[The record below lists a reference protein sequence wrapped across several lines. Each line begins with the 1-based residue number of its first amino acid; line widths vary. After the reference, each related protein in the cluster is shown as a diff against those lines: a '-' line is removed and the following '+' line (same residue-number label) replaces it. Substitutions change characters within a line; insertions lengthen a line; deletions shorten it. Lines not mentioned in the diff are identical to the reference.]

1 MANIQQQLNELSP
14 LNTAEIDKTNEK
26 NPASTALLDEV
37 IRSQLYNFKPLQS
50 IDKNSFNSYQYH
62 KLCEKLGFDLTSV
75 GQLIVNL
82 KVCDRLPEALCSFN
96 MPQQQ
101 QQQQQQQTNLSQ
113 PTLPS
118 SSSSYSLSNPT
129 NQDSCFIYLTASLDQ
144 ISMKSLMSKQ
154 ICKEHWPLIEFELT
168 KPNSLSLG
176 LLLTEFFLINR
187 NEVVISKIVPDT
199 PAASLTDIIKIFDII
214 YSFNQI
220 RVTSIK
226 QLNKLIQKTP
236 PNTVLKF
243 VVQRPCILM
252 ENKVNSSANVSNT
265 KSKLLNQINDQ
276 SKTSII
282 SSPTPASHLL
292 VTSNTPVNNTSVSNT
307 RQRLE
312 YLEKK
317 IKFSFASINN
327 ASLTAPAIASS
338 LNNTPTHDPHIIP
351 STPTEGSLPPFPT
364 TTTAAVAAVAAN
376 QNQPQSLITASSHC
390 LVDFFCSLCECSTV
404 RRYIYF

>member
-1 MANIQQQLNELSP
+1 MTNIQHQLSEISS
-14 LNTAEIDKTNEK
+14 LNKAENDKTNEK
-26 NPASTALLDEV
+26 IPPSTLLLDEAT
-37 IRSQLYNFKPLQS
+37 RSQLYNFKPLHNKE
-50 IDKNSFNSYQYH
+50 KNSFNSYQYR

-96 MPQQQ
+96 MPQYQPQ
-101 QQQQQQQTNLSQ
+101 NQQQTNLSQ
-113 PTLPS
+113 STLPS
-118 SSSSYSLSNPT
+118 SSSSYSLNSPT

-199 PAASLTDIIKIFDII
+199 PAASLTDIIKMFDII

-236 PNTVLKF
+236 PNTILKF

-252 ENKVNSSANVSNT
+252 ENKVNSSSNVSNN
-265 KSKLLNQINDQ
+265 KKLLNQVSEQ
-276 SKTSII
+276 SKMSV
-282 SSPTPASHLL
+282 SSPVPVNLPAS
-292 VTSNTPVNNTSVSNT
+292 SNTPVNNTSVSNT

-327 ASLTAPAIASS
+327 ASLTTPAIASS
-338 LNNTPTHDPHIIP
+338 VNSTPTPVDQLLPIIP
-351 STPTEGSLPPFPT
+351 STPTESSSTSFPT
-364 TTTAAVAAVAAN
+364 AVATPAAN

-404 RRYIYF
+404 SRYF